1 MNKNEHFWENL
12 LENVLHILQQISAFI
27 ASFLNRF
34 LSLFFG
40 SGNERIIRA
49 YTPKVTAINE
59 RESAMQALSDTELK
73 ECTHGFVNDYMRGKH
88 WTICLS
94 MRLLLH
100 VNQAV
105 EI

>member
-12 LENVLHILQQISAFI
+12 FENVLHILQQIIAFT

-73 ECTHGFVNDYMRGKH
+73 ECTHRFRQ
-88 WTICLS
+88 
-94 MRLLLH
+94 RLDAGETLDDLL
-100 VNQAV
+100 VDAFAAQPL
-105 EI
+105 IL